1 MSKKIILIVLGIA
14 CLGLA
19 GYFVIQAFLPEMVA
33 EAIVYDKELPSY
45 VPRKIKNKIEK
56 IKKPLNENAEAVI
69 STMHKSGVTLEQ
81 VLKAIDNTSNDQAYA
96 MLDELN
102 ETQIKNT
109 DQVFEMAK
117 RHFKVD
123 FDVEAFRKP
132 FHDKV
137 SMNLIKKGL
146 RYANRHR
153 RDGDIDPES
162 ARSIL
167 KRILIQKEQKFNEI
181 MNQSN
186 NTPAN

>member
-1 MSKKIILIVLGIA
+1 MRKKVTLIILGII
-14 CLGLA
+14 CLGVA
-19 GYFVIQAFLPEMVA
+19 CFVAVQTFLPKVVA
-33 EAIVYDKELPSY
+33 EAIVSEEEIPSY
-45 VPRKIKNKIEK
+45 VPGKIKKKIEK

-81 VLKAIDNTSNDQAYA
+81 VLKAIDNTTEDQVYA
-96 MLDELN
+96 MLDEMN
-102 ETQIKNT
+102 ATQIDNI

-117 RHFKVD
+117 RHFPVD

-132 FHDKV
+132 YHEKV
-137 SMNLIKKGL
+137 SMKLIKKGL

-162 ARSIL
+162 ARSIV
-167 KRILIQKEQKFNEI
+167 KRILIQKEKKFNEI

-186 NTPAN
+186 TN